1 MKMPPTIDDSVLGIG
16 SMGPKRWVQTLAVMK
31 AKDVLAR
38 MGSSKGTVCGAD
50 TICVVDD
57 IIFGQPEHEAEAA
70 SMLRLMTN
78 RKHDVYTGWCLLDV
92 SSTRNCVH
100 CDVVEVSMG
109 ELSDVEIQT
118 YLSSGGWRGKAGA
131 YNVRER
137 IDAGWP
143 ISCDGDLTSVM
154 GLPMKRLLKEIEGSL
169 S

>member
-1 MKMPPTIDDSVLGIG
+1 MPPTIDDSVLGIG
-16 SMGPKRWVQTLAVMK
+16 SMDPKRWVQTLAVMK

-38 MGSSKGTVCGAD
+38 MESSKGTVCGAD
-50 TICVVDD
+50 TICVVDE
-57 IIFGQPEHEAEAA
+57 IIFGQPEHEDEAA
-70 SMLRLMTN
+70 LMLRRMTN

-100 CDVVEVSMG
+100 CDVVEVSIG

-118 YLSSGGWRGKAGA
+118 YLSTGGWRGKAGA